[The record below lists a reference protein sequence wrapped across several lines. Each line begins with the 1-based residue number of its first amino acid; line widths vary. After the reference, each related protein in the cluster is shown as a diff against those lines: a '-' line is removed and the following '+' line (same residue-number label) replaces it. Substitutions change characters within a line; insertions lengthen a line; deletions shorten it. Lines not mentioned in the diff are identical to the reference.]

1 MKIFF
6 DTSAFVKRYVTETG
20 SDDVIELCHRAD
32 RLALSIICL
41 PEMVSTL
48 RRLSREGKI
57 QEEDYLQTK
66 DLILGD
72 LEDVEIC
79 TLNPEVIR
87 SCINCLEK
95 NKLRAMDAIHLAC
108 ALAIGPDIF
117 VSSDVQQIEAAKK
130 EGLKVV
136 KV

>member
-48 RRLSREGKI
+48 RRLLREGRI
-57 QEEDYLQTK
+57 REEDYLQTK
-66 DLILGD
+66 DLILED
-72 LEDVEIC
+72 LQDVEIC

-87 SCINCLEK
+87 NCINCLEK
-95 NKLRAMDAIHLAC
+95 NKLRAMDALHLAC

-117 VSSDVQQIEAAKK
+117 VSSDAQQIEAAKK

-136 KV
+136 EV